1 MLAGLDLFI
10 QNFFHDGNV
19 AGGPALQLLLEGLL
33 LLPFHQVSH
42 AVKVLVARRTLN
54 EEVKL
59 RYAILAN

>member
-1 MLAGLDLFI
+1 
-10 QNFFHDGNV
+10 V